1 MPSDTDMQTD
11 RTLTGVIAGW
21 VDFCQRRAG
30 LVVSAA
36 VLISVL
42 AAVYLAQNIRI
53 DTNTEDMLSAS
64 LPFRQN
70 AIALDR
76 EFPILEDNLLV
87 VLEAPNG
94 DAADDGARRLV
105 DAMRQRPAIFG
116 SVFAAETDPFLL
128 KNGFLYLDT
137 AKLDGLAT
145 RLAAAQP
152 FLGTLWQAPNLEGL
166 AEMLALLGRAEGT
179 DTQTLGEANGVLER
193 MADVAE
199 GVGKGGSGKLVW
211 SAVLLGVEPQK
222 APVRRLIFAKPNL
235 DYATLHPAAR
245 AHDAV
250 YEIARELHLDTDGLM
265 LRLTGSAALES
276 DELKSVEIGMGLAG
290 LISLVLVIGVLWVG
304 LRSIGV
310 MLALIATLLFGLLS
324 TAALAILMLGS
335 LNLISVAFAVL
346 FVGLSVDFGI
356 HYALRVA
363 EHMQAPDAWRDALV
377 EGGRGVGPSLLI
389 CTLTTAIAFFSF
401 APTAYVGLAELGLI
415 AGVGMVV
422 ALLANMTV
430 LPALLRLFVLKPPV
444 FSHAG
449 TVKAGEHTFLRKW
462 ARTIVGAGII
472 SALLAGWLAKDTHF
486 DFDPMNLK
494 DPGAP
499 SMQALFDL
507 WEEGT
512 IHPYSA
518 EILIDS
524 LDDAKR
530 LMARLEALESV
541 AGVDSVLDL
550 VPPGQADK
558 LEIIDR
564 MALLLGPAFFAPAG
578 GMDLSGDALDRAV
591 QKLNAQL
598 AHLTSNETLGS
609 AAKRL
614 AAAFEG
620 TNTETAARINHALFA
635 YLPARLRALAGALE
649 PDLIDIDGLPDT
661 LKRRYLSEAG
671 KVRLDVIPKHDLRDQ
686 SQLRRFVQ
694 QVQSVAPQATGAPV
708 IIVEAGRAVIDAFM
722 QALGISLFGIS
733 IILWLVLRRV
743 GDVLLVFAPVI
754 VAAIWTLAVSVLF
767 DVPFNFANVIVLP
780 LLFGLSVD
788 YGVHLVL
795 RQRHG
800 DANPMLTTTP
810 RAVLM
815 SALTTIGSFGSIM
828 LSGHPG
834 TASMGVLLSIAIA
847 LSLLSILVFLPA
859 LMHLVMPQTDRE

>member
-1 MPSDTDMQTD
+1 MPSETDTNTD
-11 RTLTGVIAGW
+11 CTLTGVIARW
-21 VDFCQRRAG
+21 VDFCQRRARQ
-30 LVVSAA
+30 VVLGA
-36 VLISVL
+36 VLLSVL

-94 DAADDGARRLV
+94 DAADDGAGRLV
-105 DAMRQRPAIFG
+105 DAMRLKPEIFG
-116 SVFAAETDPFLL
+116 SVFSAETNPFLL

-137 AKLDGLAT
+137 AKLEELAT

-152 FLGTLWQAPNLEGL
+152 FLGTLWRAPNLEGL
-166 AEMLALLGRAEGT
+166 ADMLALLGRAEGT
-179 DTQTLGEANGVLER
+179 DGQTLTEANSVLER
-193 MADVAE
+193 MADIAE
-199 GVGKGGSGKLVW
+199 GVRNGGSGKLVW
-211 SAVLLGVEPQK
+211 SEVLLGGEPQK

-250 YEIARELHLDTDGLM
+250 FEIARELHLNADGLT

-310 MLALIATLLFGLLS
+310 MIALIATLLLGLLW
-324 TAALAILMLGS
+324 TAAIAILMLGS

-356 HYALRVA
+356 HYALRVS
-363 EHMQAPDAWRDALV
+363 EHTQTPSAWRDALV
-377 EGGRGVGPSLLI
+377 EGGREVGPSLLI

-415 AGVGMVV
+415 AGVGMFI
-422 ALLANMTV
+422 ALLANLTV
-430 LPALLRLFVLKPPV
+430 LPAMLRLFVLKPPV
-444 FSHAG
+444 FRHSGAAQ
-449 TVKAGEHTFLRKW
+449 VDEHTFLRKW

-472 SALLAGWLAKDTHF
+472 SALFAGWLAKDTHF

-507 WEEGT
+507 WEDGT

-524 LDDAKR
+524 LADAKG
-530 LMARLEALESV
+530 LMARFEALESV
-541 AGVDSVLDL
+541 ARVDSVLDL
-550 VPPGQADK
+550 IPVGQTDK
-558 LEIIDR
+558 METIDR

-578 GMDLSGDALDRAV
+578 GTDLSEGALDAAV

-598 AHLTSNETLGS
+598 GLLINNETMGS

-614 AAAFEG
+614 AAALEG
-620 TNTETAARINHALFA
+620 TNTEMAARINHALFA
-635 YLPARLRALAGALE
+635 YLPERLNTLAGALE
-649 PDLIDIDGLPDT
+649 PALIDIDGLPDT

-686 SQLRRFVQ
+686 SQLRRFVE
-694 QVQSVAPQATGAPV
+694 QVQSVAPLATGAPV

-722 QALGISLFGIS
+722 QALGISLVGIS
-733 IILWLVLRRV
+733 IVLWLVLRRI
-743 GDVLLVFAPVI
+743 GEVLLVFAPVI
-754 VAAIWTLAVSVLF
+754 VAALWTLAVSVLF

-800 DANPMLTTTP
+800 DANPMATTTP

-815 SALTTIGSFGSIM
+815 SALTTLGSFGSIM

-859 LMHLVMPQTDRE
+859 LMHLVMPQAGRE